1 MPAARE
7 CGAGAV
13 DSAPAQTWR
22 VLSHGPDTGARNMA
36 LDEAVARAV
45 EARQVLP
52 TIRFYAWAAPTV
64 SLGWLQAAQGAV
76 EHATCGQR
84 HVGVVR
90 RPTGGR
96 AVLHDDELTYCVCV
110 PRDGR
115 WGRVSVGDSFRL
127 IGEGLVAGLRRLGIA
142 AELGQANAVHRGP
155 GHGEACFQLPR
166 MPAVLVAGKKLVGSA
181 QRRWDGAILQHGSLL
196 LDADLEMHQ
205 AIFPGWPRDE
215 PGACM
220 TSLRSLLRKV
230 PPRAEL
236 ERALVEGWVEV
247 LGITG
252 VAGELTPRE
261 GHTAEHLVATQYGRV
276 SWTWRR

>member
-1 MPAARE
+1 
-7 CGAGAV
+7 
-13 DSAPAQTWR
+13 
-22 VLSHGPDTGARNMA
+22 
-36 LDEAVARAV
+36 
-45 EARQVLP
+45 
-52 TIRFYAWAAPTV
+52 
-64 SLGWLQAAQGAV
+64 
-76 EHATCGQR
+76 
-84 HVGVVR
+84 
-90 RPTGGR
+90 
-96 AVLHDDELTYCVCV
+96 
-110 PRDGR
+110 
-115 WGRVSVGDSFRL
+115 VGDSFRL

-142 AELGQANAVHRGP
+142 AELGQANAFHRGP

-196 LDADLEMHQ
+196 LDADLEMHK

-252 VAGELTPRE
+252 VACELTPRE
-261 GHTAEHLVATQYGRV
+261 VQTAEHLVATQYGRA
-276 SWTWRR
+276 SWTWQR